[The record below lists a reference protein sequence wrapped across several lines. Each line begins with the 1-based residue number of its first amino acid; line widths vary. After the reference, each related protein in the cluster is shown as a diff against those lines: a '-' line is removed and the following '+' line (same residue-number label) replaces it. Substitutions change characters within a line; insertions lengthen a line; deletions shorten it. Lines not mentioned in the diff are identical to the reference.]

1 MLHRLNWSNGDYAW
15 AKKLCPTTLKYWT
28 KDSQLESVGAVD
40 DRITTFPEKLVQ
52 AIGSIQELNEPV
64 VIFSA
69 FGEDGNEWN
78 NNFAL
83 GCNLMDNI
91 QQLFTQATDKD
102 GKISYEIKYIEK
114 KVEGFSSDNDLLM

>member
-1 MLHRLNWSNGDYAW
+1 M
-15 AKKLCPTTLKYWT
+15 
-28 KDSQLESVGAVD
+28 GAVD

-91 QQLFTQATDKD
+91 QQLFTHATDKD